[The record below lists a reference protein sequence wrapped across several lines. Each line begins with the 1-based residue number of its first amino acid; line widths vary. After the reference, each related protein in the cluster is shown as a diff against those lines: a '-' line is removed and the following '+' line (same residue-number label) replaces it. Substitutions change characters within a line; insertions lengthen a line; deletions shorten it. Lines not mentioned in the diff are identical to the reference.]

1 MTYANLKLI
10 INQAYATFASNYI
23 IRKRLGASDK
33 YSLKNMF
40 LIKAIY
46 KVLMNQ
52 EGDETKDS
60 LTKEQIQ
67 DIIRLFNKYSNST
80 VQIEYV

>member
-1 MTYANLKLI
+1 MNYTSLKLI
-10 INQAYATFASNYI
+10 INEAYANFTANYI
-23 IRKRLGASDK
+23 SRKRFGVIDK
-33 YSLKNMF
+33 YSLKRIF
-40 LIKAIY
+40 FVKCIY

-52 EGDETKDS
+52 EGDETKDY
-60 LTKEQIQ
+60 LTKLEIQ

>member
-10 INQAYATFASNYI
+10 INQAYAEFAANFI
-23 IRKRLGASDK
+23 VRKRLGASDK
-33 YSLKNMF
+33 YSLKNLF
-40 LIKAIY
+40 FVKVIY
-46 KVLMNQ
+46 KSLMNQ

-60 LTKEQIQ
+60 LTKTQIQ
-67 DIIRLFNKYSNST
+67 DIIKLFNKYSNST